1 MSHGHIRPMQEQREM
16 NTHTHTLSLLAC
28 ARLDLSTLTQF
39 RSPCLGNGDAHKWL
53 DLFTS
58 INLRESIPLPPDIS
72 IGNHGIGTLSL
83 RLSS

>member
-39 RSPCLGNGDAHKWL
+39 RSPCLGNGASFSGL
-53 DLFTS
+53 GLPTS
-58 INLRESIPLPPDIS
+58 IN
-72 IGNHGIGTLSL
+72 
-83 RLSS
+83 